1 MTGEDGLIY
10 RTVPAPYT
18 HIHAL
23 NTPAWVP
30 APFLSHALRINLV
43 NSF

>member
-10 RTVPAPYT
+10 RNVPALYT

-23 NTPAWVP
+23 STPAWGLP
-30 APFLSHALRINLV
+30 LSCRMPFVSI
-43 NSF
+43 